1 MRHGYTQLWRAHRRA
16 QLSRVRRRALCAL
29 VAGAALAS
37 ALAVMRPLLADYA
50 QVRESTLR
58 LHILA
63 NSDAPEDQA
72 VKLAVRDAV
81 LDAEAG
87 LFGRARTKD
96 EALAMAHSALR
107 AVEHI
112 ANETLRAHGFAYKAT
127 ARLEN
132 MYFAARDYGDFTLPA
147 GRYDAVRIELGD
159 AGGQNWFCV
168 LFPPLCVPAAA
179 DADDAP
185 AYTDAQQAAV
195 TSPYRVKFAAAEAV
209 EWVKETLLG
218 ADGAQEASSEADAAP
233 EESEPALEGE
243 GAAAPV
249 SQAAQDAEAD
259 AEEAAP
265 RRAPKRARD
274 AANDDWDAPA

>member
-1 MRHGYTQLWRAHRRA
+1 MRHGYTQLWHAHRRA

-218 ADGAQEASSEADAAP
+218 ADGAQEASSETDEESESALADDDAAP
-233 EESEPALEGE
+233 S
-243 GAAAPV
+243 
-249 SQAAQDAEAD
+249 SQT
-259 AEEAAP
+259 
-265 RRAPKRARD
+265 ARD
-274 AANDDWDAPA
+274 AGADASGAAPARAAKCAREAADDD

>member
-1 MRHGYTQLWRAHRRA
+1 M
-16 QLSRVRRRALCAL
+16 
-29 VAGAALAS
+29 
-37 ALAVMRPLLADYA
+37 DY
-50 QVRESTLR
+50 RDSGWYYR
-58 LHILA
+58 
-63 NSDAPEDQA
+63 SPED
-72 VKLAVRDAV
+72 
-81 LDAEAG
+81 
-87 LFGRARTKD
+87 RAPAWT
-96 EALAMAHSALR
+96 
-107 AVEHI
+107 AVEFLYQYLVRQ
-112 ANETLRAHGFAYKAT
+112 EQSPGPFARQVA
-127 ARLEN
+127 AGGLEL
-132 MYFAARDYGDFTLPA
+132 GD
-147 GRYDAVRIELGD
+147 VIQLGD

-249 SQAAQDAEAD
+249 SQAAQDAGAD

-274 AANDDWDAPA
+274 EADDDWDAPA

>member
-16 QLSRVRRRALCAL
+16 QLSRVRRRALCAQ
-29 VAGAALAS
+29 VAGAVLAS
-37 ALAVMRPLLADYA
+37 ALALMRPLLADYA

-185 AYTDAQQAAV
+185 AYTDAQQATV

-218 ADGAQEASSEADAAP
+218 ADGAQEASSEAD
-233 EESEPALEGE
+233 EESESALADDDAAPSSQTARDAGADAS
-243 GAAAPV
+243 GAAPAR
-249 SQAAQDAEAD
+249 AA
-259 AEEAAP
+259 
-265 RRAPKRARD
+265 KCARD
-274 AANDDWDAPA
+274 AADDALDAPA